1 MGKIFSR
8 HPCRNPSRGKRK
20 KVRQDKSKESEKHG
34 NNGKSEPICRS
45 LAEFCST
52 KKNNSNHPAA
62 LQEIESVAYVSFFF
76 S

>member
-8 HPCRNPSRGKRK
+8 HPCRNPSWGKRK

-34 NNGKSEPICRS
+34 NNGKSEPICKS

-52 KKNNSNHPAA
+52 K
-62 LQEIESVAYVSFFF
+62 
-76 S
+76 